1 MEMDQTRKR
10 QYRSILSAIQGSA
23 LHALREKEAELES
36 ISRRNAE
43 LEEKVNQLAS
53 DNQVWIHL
61 ARNNEAAVSSLRAAL
76 EQALQNTAGPAGAAS
91 APPSALQ
98 DQEEG
103 FGETDFPAPA
113 AAMSADAYSLCYEET
128 LVVDA
133 NEPSKMLN
141 RRSACK
147 VCLEREVSVL
157 MLPCRHLCLCKQ
169 CDIAVDTCP
178 VCSSIK
184 NASLQVFMA

>member
-1 MEMDQTRKR
+1 MQNERIRMEMDQTRKR
-10 QYRSILSAIQGSA
+10 QCRSILTAIRGRA
-23 LHALREKEAELES
+23 LHALMEKEAELES

-43 LEEKVNQLAS
+43 LEEKVSQLAS
-53 DNQVWIHL
+53 DNQVWIHV
-61 ARNNEAAVSSLRAAL
+61 ARSNEAAVSSLRAML
-76 EQALQNTAGPAGAAS
+76 EQALAEGAL
-91 APPSALQ
+91 APPTALQ

-113 AAMSADAYSLCYEET
+113 VMSTDAYSFCYKET
-128 LVVDA
+128 LVADA
-133 NEPSKMLN
+133 KESSKELC
-141 RRSACK
+141 RRSVCK

-169 CDIAVDTCP
+169 CDVAVDTCP
-178 VCSSIK
+178 ICCSIK